1 MPLWPVQLSKSS
13 KSISDSSTFCLC
25 LIWTG
30 GWSFRYRAPLCCWI
44 DWSAGE
50 GPPVR
55 IESRGPSCSE
65 ADLGLHCGETSHDA
79 PPLST
84 SPYTYQLHILSLQSC
99 YIVSLSGSG
108 AAAEWMLMSYC
119 SHLHQR
125 LQHPRLQLQRQ
136 LALTLHLT
144 ASVTVNIR
152 SVYRCATSISF
163 TVSSGSH
170 HLRVSD
176 FKKKS
181 LPLLSQWVEKM
192 AL

>member
-1 MPLWPVQLSKSS
+1 M
-13 KSISDSSTFCLC
+13 
-25 LIWTG
+25 
-30 GWSFRYRAPLCCWI
+30 
-44 DWSAGE
+44 
-50 GPPVR
+50 R

-108 AAAEWMLMSYC
+108 AAAEWMLMSDC

-136 LALTLHLT
+136 LALTLDVK
-144 ASVTVNIR
+144 ASVTVNIE
-152 SVYRCATSISF
+152 SVYRCATSISC

-170 HLRVSD
+170 QLRVSD
-176 FKKKS
+176 FKKKILATFVSVGGKNGFIRTS
-181 LPLLSQWVEKM
+181 LACSTSQAPGDNFALLQYDAKDVCKTLQKNKADFDSFFFITLV
-192 AL
+192 LL

>member
-1 MPLWPVQLSKSS
+1 M
-13 KSISDSSTFCLC
+13 
-25 LIWTG
+25 
-30 GWSFRYRAPLCCWI
+30 
-44 DWSAGE
+44 
-50 GPPVR
+50 R

-99 YIVSLSGSG
+99 YIVSLSVFLSGSG
-108 AAAEWMLMSYC
+108 AAAEWMLMSDC

-144 ASVTVNIR
+144 ASVTANIA
-152 SVYRCATSISF
+152 SVYRCATFISF

-176 FKKKS
+176 LKKKN
-181 LPLLSQWVEKM
+181 PCHFCLSGWKKM